1 MSAINSSS
9 AANSANDSA
18 STTSSNANSAA
29 SLQSTFLTLLVTQ
42 LQNQDPTNPMDSS
55 QLTSQLA
62 EINTVS
68 GIAQLN
74 QTLTSLQTQLTQNQ
88 QVSASTLL
96 GKTVFAPGSNVQVSS
111 GTPSTS
117 GVNLSGAATD
127 LTLTIKD
134 KNGNTV
140 RTIDEGA
147 QPAGLSVNAWDGKD
161 SNGNVV
167 PDGTYTISATAASA
181 TSTAVTATTITLN
194 TVTSVIQQPDGSV
207 GLTLSD
213 GDVVSLGSIVDIL
226 PAPPSAPASGTSSS

>member
-1 MSAINSSS
+1 MTSVNSTS

-74 QTLTSLQTQLTQNQ
+74 TTLTSLQTQLTSNQ
-88 QVSASTLL
+88 QVSASALL
-96 GKTVFAPGSNVQVSS
+96 GKTVFAPGSNMVVSS

-117 GVNLSGAATD
+117 GVNLSGAASD
-127 LTLTIKD
+127 LTLTIKNQ
-134 KNGNTV
+134 NGTVV

-147 QPAGLSVNAWDGKD
+147 QPAGLSVNTWDGKD

-194 TVTSVIQQPDGSV
+194 TVTSVVQQPGGTIGV
-207 GLTLSD
+207 TLSD
-213 GDVVSLGSIVDIL
+213 GDTVSLSQIVDIL
-226 PAPPSAPASGTSSS
+226 PAPPAAPASGTSSS

>member
-1 MSAINSSS
+1 MTAVNSSS
-9 AANSANDSA
+9 AANSANDST

-74 QTLTSLQTQLTQNQ
+74 QTLTSLQTQLTANQ

-96 GKTVFAPGSNVQVSS
+96 GKTVFAPGANVQVTS

-167 PDGTYTISATAASA
+167 ADGTYTISATAASA

-213 GDVVSLGSIVDIL
+213 GDVVGLSQIVDIL
-226 PAPPSAPASGTSSS
+226 PAPPSAPASGTSST

>member
-1 MSAINSSS
+1 MTSVNSTS

-55 QLTSQLA
+55 QLTSLLA
-62 EINTVS
+62 EFNTVS
-68 GIAQLN
+68 GFAQLN
-74 QTLTSLQTQLTQNQ
+74 TTLTSLQTQLTSNQ
-88 QVSASTLL
+88 QVSASALL
-96 GKTVFAPGSNVQVSS
+96 GKTVFAPGSNVVVSS

-117 GVNLSGAATD
+117 GVNLSGAASD
-127 LTLTIKD
+127 LTLTIKNQ
-134 KNGNTV
+134 NGTVV

-147 QPAGLSVNAWDGKD
+147 QPAGLSVNTWDGKD

-194 TVTSVIQQPDGSV
+194 TVTSVVQQPGGTIGV
-207 GLTLSD
+207 TLSD
-213 GDVVSLGSIVDIL
+213 GDTVSLSQIVDIL
-226 PAPPSAPASGTSSS
+226 PAPPAAPASGTSSS